1 MFINLSFS
9 RLKTLL
15 YSIQY
20 IEYTYS
26 GVLGLYVQY
35 SKIRFEKFKRIKQ
48 IFKLHLKNNKKEAKI
63 FAKKYACEHLKGVF
77 AKNVKGYRL
86 TAENKRF

>member
-9 RLKTLL
+9 RLKTIL

-26 GVLGLYVQY
+26 GLLGLYVQY
-35 SKIRFEKFKRIKQ
+35 SKIRFEKFKRIKHN
-48 IFKLHLKNNKKEAKI
+48 FKLHLKNNKKEAKI
-63 FAKKYACEHLKGVF
+63 FGKKYAYEHLKGVF